1 MDDTISVRYQHR
13 NIKHPAKD
21 ARLVHSGP
29 NKLMIAILP
38 KINKKKVSNLK
49 HI

>member
-1 MDDTISVRYQHR
+1 MDDTISVRYQYR

-38 KINKKKVSNLK
+38 KRLNRVNNFNDI
-49 HI
+49 